1 MGLRENSFEDIVRE
15 IAAEGVVL
23 LENNG
28 VLPLPEKQKI
38 ALYGAGAVMTRKG
51 GTGSGDVSVEH
62 VVNIVEALEA
72 AGFQITTKSWILDYE
87 RRMEERENERFTCM
101 KLEAEATGDPLMSI
115 FLRNPQTLAEGAEI
129 PHFTKKSEDETAVY
143 VISRISGECA
153 DREALPGD
161 YFLTER
167 ETEHLKVLAENYKDV
182 VVVLNTGGVLDT
194 SFYREVKGL
203 SAMVFISQAGVACG
217 TVLADVLL
225 GKAVPSGK
233 LTSTWAKKYSDYPA
247 SESFRDNTCND
258 KFYKEGI
265 YVGYRYF
272 DSFGIEPAYPFGYG
286 KSYTNFSWKVCGFEV
301 NEKEIRLTA
310 EVTNTGNIYSGKE
323 VLQVYTSSPAGVLD
337 KPKQELRGFCK
348 TRLLA
353 PGESQLMDISWETKN
368 MASYDEKEASYIL
381 EMGRYVIRLG
391 NSSRNTKPVAVIE
404 LDKPV
409 VTQRLKNRLV
419 SHQNLK
425 ELKPDGK
432 YQAEEDEELPVYK
445 LYAKQFG
452 EAAEP
457 YNEKVG
463 SEAVKEEPCKEKDV
477 LSAQVESK
485 EAVWTYEDVKA
496 GEISAEMLVSL
507 LSPEEMAALCV
518 GAGAIGNGAV
528 IGSAAIKVPGAA
540 GETTSELYE
549 KWKVPT
555 AVLADGPAGLRLIL
569 KYQVRDAD
577 NSIVVP
583 PTGFLA
589 LTGFERLSGKQPEE
603 ENCHYVEQKTTA
615 VPIGSMV
622 AQTWNPQAIHQVGEI
637 VSAEMGQYGVNIWLA
652 PAMNIH
658 RDPLCGRNFE
668 YYSEDPLLAGI
679 CAAEMTKGI
688 QSVQGCGVTVK
699 HFAVNSQEENRFD
712 QNSVVSERALREIYL
727 KGFEKVVK
735 EAEPLMIMTS
745 YNLING
751 VHTANSRELLK
762 DILRTEWGFQG
773 AVVTD
778 WGTTRNGMRAGF
790 GGKTRSL
797 PQQCI
802 FSGNDLI
809 MPGDY
814 RDREEILAAVD
825 SGELPLEDLRTCA
838 ANLIRSMKR
847 LCL

>member
-1 MGLRENSFEDIVRE
+1 MELSGNSFIDIVRG

-28 VLPLPEKQKI
+28 VLPLRDNKKI

-62 VVNIVEALEA
+62 VINIVEALEN
-72 AGFQITTKSWILDYE
+72 AGFQITTKNWILDYE
-87 RRMEERENERFTCM
+87 QRMEERENERFARM
-101 KLEAEATGDPLMSI
+101 KMEAEATGDPLMSV
-115 FLRNPQTLAEGAEI
+115 FLRNPQTLVDGAEI
-129 PHFTKKSEDETAVY
+129 PHFVKKVEDETAVY

-153 DREALPGD
+153 DREAIPGD

-167 ETEHLKVLAENYKDV
+167 EMEHLKVLSENYKDV

-194 SFYREVKGL
+194 GFYRDIEGL
-203 SAMVFISQAGVACG
+203 SAMVFISQAGMACG
-217 TVLADVLL
+217 MVLADVLL
-225 GKAVPSGK
+225 GKTVPSGK
-233 LTSTWAKKYSDYPA
+233 LTSTWAQNYSDYPA
-247 SESFRDNTCND
+247 SDSFRDNSCND
-258 KFYKEGI
+258 KFYEEGI

-286 KSYTNFSWKVCGFEV
+286 KSYTDFSWKVCSFKV
-301 NEKEIRLTA
+301 NEKEVRLTA
-310 EVTNTGNIYSGKE
+310 EVKNTGNVYSGKE
-323 VLQVYTSSPAGVLD
+323 VLQVYTSSPAGMLD

-348 TRLLA
+348 TKLLA
-353 PGESQLMDISWETKN
+353 PGESQLLDIAWKIKD
-368 MASYDEKEASYIL
+368 MASYSEKDASYML
-381 EMGRYVIRLG
+381 EKGKYLIRLG
-391 NSSRNTKPVAVIE
+391 NSSRNTESVAVIE
-404 LDKPV
+404 LDKTV
-409 VTQRLKNRLV
+409 ITERLKNRLV
-419 SHQNLK
+419 PCQDLE
-425 ELKPDGK
+425 ELKPVPK
-432 YQAEEDEELPVYK
+432 CQEEKNENLPVYK
-445 LYAKQFG
+445 IYAEHFRQ
-452 EAAEP
+452 AAEP
-457 YNEKVG
+457 YKEDVVSAAAKEVC
-463 SEAVKEEPCKEKDV
+463 SEGKM
-477 LSAQVESK
+477 
-485 EAVWTYEDVKA
+485 EADWTYEDVKS
-496 GEISAEMLVSL
+496 GEVSADMLASL
-507 LSPEEMAALCV
+507 MTPEEMAALCV

-540 GETTSELYE
+540 GETTSVLFE
-549 KWKVPT
+549 KWKMPT
-555 AVLADGPAGLRLIL
+555 AVLADGPAGLRLIPQ
-569 KYQVRDAD
+569 YQVRNKD
-577 NSIVVP
+577 NSVVVP

-622 AQTWNPQAIHQVGEI
+622 AQTWNPQTIHQVGEV
-637 VSAEMGQYGVNIWLA
+637 VSAEMHQYGVNIWLA

-688 QSVQGCGVTVK
+688 QSVPGCGVTVK
-699 HFAVNSQEENRFD
+699 HFAANSQEENRFD
-712 QNSVVSERALREIYL
+712 QNSIVSERALREIYL

-735 EAEPLMIMTS
+735 EAEPLMLMTS

-751 VHTANSRELLK
+751 VHTANNRELLK

-797 PQQCI
+797 PEKCI
-802 FSGNDLI
+802 SSGNDLI
-809 MPGDY
+809 MPGDS
-814 RDREEILAAVD
+814 RDREEILAAIEN
-825 SGELPLEDLRTCA
+825 GELSLEDLRICA
-838 ANLIRSMKR
+838 ADLIRSLKR